1 MELDSADVDLFTQR
15 CIEVQL
21 LKQIYEELN
30 KEMGEEN
37 AKKMLQKI
45 INRSALEQGKSMA
58 AEFGGNTTRH
68 LAAALK
74 TFTIGGANELD
85 LLELTGEIFS
95 FNVTRCKYAEMYK
108 ELGLEEL
115 GLVLSCNRDFAFAEG
130 FNPDLKLTRTKTIL
144 EGSDYCD
151 FRYEL
156 KKKE

>member
-1 MELDSADVDLFTQR
+1 MELDSVDVDLFTQR

-21 LKQIYEELN
+21 LRQIFEEFSKHIG
-30 KEMGEEN
+30 KEKTLKILQQVIDRT
-37 AKKMLQKI
+37 AKG
-45 INRSALEQGKSMA
+45 QGKCMA
-58 AEFGGNTTRH
+58 AEFGGDTTRH

-85 LLELTGEIFS
+85 LLELTEDKFS

-108 ELGLEEL
+108 ELGLEDL

-130 FNPDLKLTRTKTIL
+130 FNHDMELIRTKTIL
-144 EGSDYCD
+144 EGSDHCD
-151 FRYEL
+151 FRYKL